1 MEAVRWRYEF
11 SDRGGMEAVKVE
23 IMRREGG
30 SMDAVWVGKEA
41 VRVAMEAVRVEVWRQ

>member
-30 SMDAVWVGKEA
+30 SMDAVRVGKEA
-41 VRVAMEAVRVEVWRQ
+41 VRVATVGVEIWRE